1 MIRSMTAY
9 GRATLAA
16 PPDQA
21 SGKNITVELKS
32 VNNRYLDCTV
42 RASRGYGFLEDRVRQ
57 YVQSCGI
64 SRGKLDVSI
73 GVESVGNGVTSIGLD
88 RALAGAY
95 IDALR
100 ALRDEFGLKDDI
112 SVMTV
117 AANRDLFVT
126 VKPEEDAEKDW
137 EMIKPVLDEAVS
149 AFLKVREAEGE
160 RLRADIVL
168 KMERIELLAGEIKKL
183 SEEDAAAYRSKF
195 EAKLKKLISD
205 SGVEPDTSLVLT
217 ECAIYA
223 DRAAIDEEIVRLS
236 CHFGAFREILA
247 ADEPVGRKL
256 DFLLQEINR
265 ETNTIGSKSASV
277 GIASLVVEIKSELE
291 KIREQIQNIE

>member
-1 MIRSMTAY
+1 MTAY

-126 VKPEEDAEKDW
+126 VKPEGT
-137 EMIKPVLDEAVS
+137 LL
-149 AFLKVREAEGE
+149 LK
-160 RLRADIVL
+160 
-168 KMERIELLAGEIKKL
+168 
-183 SEEDAAAYRSKF
+183 
-195 EAKLKKLISD
+195 
-205 SGVEPDTSLVLT
+205 
-217 ECAIYA
+217 
-223 DRAAIDEEIVRLS
+223 RLS
-236 CHFGAFREILA
+236 
-247 ADEPVGRKL
+247 
-256 DFLLQEINR
+256 
-265 ETNTIGSKSASV
+265 SAS
-277 GIASLVVEIKSELE
+277 GDLM
-291 KIREQIQNIE
+291 

>member
-1 MIRSMTAY
+1 MPEVLREIMIYDWQDIDGPRAE
-9 GRATLAA
+9 ATLAA

-21 SGKNITVELKS
+21 SGKNITVEAEEREQRGTS
-32 VNNRYLDCTV
+32 TARSSR
-42 RASRGYGFLEDRVRQ
+42 RAAATASSRTGVRQ

-117 AANRDLFVT
+117 AANPRPFRHGEAGGGRREGLGD
-126 VKPEEDAEKDW
+126 
-137 EMIKPVLDEAVS
+137 DEAGARRGGFRVP
-149 AFLKVREAEGE
+149 EGQGGGG
-160 RLRADIVL
+160 RTAPRGYRSQDGADR
-168 KMERIELLAGEIKKL
+168 KSLAGEIKKL

-195 EAKLKKLISD
+195 EAKLRKLISD

-236 CHFGAFREILA
+236 CHLGAFREILA
-247 ADEPVGRKL
+247 ADEPVG
-256 DFLLQEINR
+256 QE
-265 ETNTIGSKSASV
+265 A
-277 GIASLVVEIKSELE
+277 
-291 KIREQIQNIE
+291 